1 MKRLTKSKAL
11 YFILNFGRDEE
22 RAFIRDGKTHE
33 AYQIEHAR
41 AILLRALNKSIKEAR
56 RALEG
61 MVYYTIAGG
70 DWSYNAALFVHDDDT
85 REMLLELRRHFL
97 GAE

>member
-11 YFILNFGRDEE
+11 YLILNFGRDEE
-22 RAFIRDGKTHE
+22 RALIRDGKTHE

-41 AILLRALNKSIKEAR
+41 AVLLHALNKSIKEAGR
-56 RALEG
+56 TLEA

-70 DWSYNAALFVHDDDT
+70 DWSYNAGLFVHDDDT
-85 REMLLELRRHFL
+85 REMLLELRKHFIDD
-97 GAE
+97 